1 MLKLSIY
8 ASRHK
13 KNSYTHFRAY
23 RHCPMKTQC
32 CPVLKT
38 LKVMG
43 GKWKPIILYYL
54 SQNEKLRYNELWRQ
68 IPGVTQRM
76 LTLQLRELEQDG
88 VIHRKIYP
96 VVPPHV
102 EYSLSKRGTSL
113 LTVIEAM
120 HKWGEKFERETA
132 KKGNT

>member
-1 MLKLSIY
+1 M
-8 ASRHK
+8 
-13 KNSYTHFRAY
+13 KN
-23 RHCPMKTQC
+23 QC

-43 GKWKPIILYYL
+43 GKWKPVILYYL
-54 SQNEKLRYNELWRQ
+54 SQNKKLRYNELRRQ

-88 VIHRKIYP
+88 IIDRKIFP

-102 EYSLSKRGTSL
+102 EYSLTSRGKSL